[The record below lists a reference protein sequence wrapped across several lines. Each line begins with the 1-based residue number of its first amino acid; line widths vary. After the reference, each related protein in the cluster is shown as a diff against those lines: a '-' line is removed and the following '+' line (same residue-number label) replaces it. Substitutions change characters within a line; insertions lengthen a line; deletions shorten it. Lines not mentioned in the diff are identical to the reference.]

1 MKIIQLIIQFFTN
14 IFKTINYRKLTKT
27 LVEGA
32 KKKNKDRLNLEFL
45 IAKYIK
51 KFRKKSKSNTSEY
64 IPLSFMEKQRIKYLL
79 EQEFGDQMKQ
89 LNVRLNTNLQL
100 V

>member
-1 MKIIQLIIQFFTN
+1 MKIIQLISQFFSN
-14 IFKTINYRKLTKT
+14 LFNYFKYKKITKT
-27 LVEGA
+27 LVAGA
-32 KKKNKDRLNLEFL
+32 KKKHKDRLNLEFL

-51 KFRKKSKSNTSEY
+51 RFRKKSKSNTSEY
-64 IPLSFMEKQRIKYLL
+64 IPLSFMERKRIKYLL

-89 LNVRLNTNLQL
+89 LNVRLNNHLRL